1 MHAPPDLG
9 RGEAR
14 RVTLVGALA
23 SLALAGVQATAGLL
37 GHSQALVADAIHSLS
52 DLATDVAVWV
62 GLTLSAAPPDDDHPW
77 GHGKI
82 ETLTSLLVGAA
93 LGVVAFG
100 LGADALA
107 RLRDATFTTP
117 TVWPLLAAA
126 LAVVTKEAL
135 YRWTVAV
142 GRRVRSRALI
152 ANAWHH
158 RSDAL
163 SSIAAT
169 IGVAAAI
176 AGLPWMDA
184 VAAIVVSL
192 LIVRVAGHLTW
203 AALRDLVERQAD
215 DETTERVRAVL
226 EADPGVIDVHR
237 LRLRTVGGVVVGD
250 VHITIDGDQTVRDGH
265 DIAHRL
271 EQRAV
276 EAVPA
281 LADLVIH
288 VDPAPAGVAN
298 RGDVQ

>member
-1 MHAPPDLG
+1 MHGPPD
-9 RGEAR
+9 RNHRAAR
-14 RVTLVGALA
+14 RVTLVGAMA
-23 SLALAGVQATAGLL
+23 SLGLAVVQATAGLL
-37 GHSQALVADAIHSLS
+37 GHSQALVADAVHSLS
-52 DLATDVAVWV
+52 DLATDAAVWV

-82 ETLTSLLVGAA
+82 ETVTSLLVGAT

-100 LGADALA
+100 LGADAIG
-107 RLRDATFTTP
+107 RLRDASFTTP
-117 TVWPLLAAA
+117 TAWPLAAAA
-126 LAVVTKEAL
+126 LAVVSKEAL

-142 GRRVRSRALI
+142 GHRVRSRALI

-169 IGVAAAI
+169 IGVAGAI

-192 LIVRVAGHLTW
+192 FIVRVAGHLTW

-215 DETTERVRAVL
+215 AETTDRVRAVL
-226 EADPGVIDVHR
+226 EADPGVLDAHR
-237 LRLRTVGGVVVGD
+237 LRLRSVGGVVVGD
-250 VHITIDGDQTVRDGH
+250 VHITIDGDQTVREGH
-265 DIAHRL
+265 EIAHRL
-271 EQRAV
+271 ERRAV
-276 EAVPA
+276 AAVPA

-298 RGDVQ
+298 PGDVQ